1 MAKEKTTTINGIM
14 LSCTRYDNTAM
25 DTVFGSLFVPVVSSK
40 DTIFMKRI
48 FEKSHSMFILK
59 NQDLLTSNH
68 LRLSQTLQAA
78 IRGITRRLLLNE
90 KAV

>member
-1 MAKEKTTTINGIM
+1 MDLYSVVLGMTILPWAEYLGLIII
-14 LSCTRYDNTAM
+14 
-25 DTVFGSLFVPVVSSK
+25 PVVSSK

-48 FEKSHSMFILK
+48 LEKSHSMFILK

-78 IRGITRRLLLNE
+78 IRGITCRLLLNE